1 MFYLFFRIIGSF
13 INLNLLVIYMFKI
26 SKVEE
31 SSFYIDQAMK
41 SMQEYATK
49 EREKIGER
57 FEKSIGTFRKD
68 LNDVNINKRKD
79 LELQKIRFLND
90 RLNDSLKKIIKS
102 FPNLSKTQEIYL
114 NLINTSDVN
123 VAEIKDALA
132 RLLWIVNTIDEFTQ
146 TTESKLK
153 KTKTQATIGFLM
165 KKYLGKVNSLFYK
178 NKTFFR
184 RLDEARKFINKL
196 PTFEDLHTIAIAG
209 FPNVGKSTLMKKM
222 TGSNVEIQD
231 YPFTTKGLMFG
242 YIKENNIKYIQF
254 IDTPGLLGRDKNNG
268 IEQRAEVIITKYAAS
283 IIFVIDFTESCGYSV
298 ESQMKLLK
306 KTQEVQPNIVIY
318 LSKTDIYNEENE
330 DIRKQNEVKLKKY
343 QIFTDSDILRKYCLD
358 EQKKTIKF
366 DPTKLKVI
374 R

>member
-1 MFYLFFRIIGSF
+1 
-13 INLNLLVIYMFKI
+13 MFKI

-184 RLDEARKFINKL
+184 KLDEARKFINKL

-318 LSKTDIYNEENE
+318 LSKIDIYNEENE

-343 QIFTDSDILRKYCLD
+343 QIFTDSDVLRKYCLD